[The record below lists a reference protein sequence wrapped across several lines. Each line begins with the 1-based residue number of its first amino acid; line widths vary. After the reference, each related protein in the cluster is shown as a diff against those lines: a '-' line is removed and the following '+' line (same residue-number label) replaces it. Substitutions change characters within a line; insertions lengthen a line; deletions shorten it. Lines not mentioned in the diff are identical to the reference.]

1 MSSAELL
8 ALLEEHAPL
17 FQAASCE
24 WDITNIDEGILTVN
38 FYVDET
44 QEDE

>member
-1 MSSAELL
+1 MSNSELI
-8 ALLEEHAPL
+8 AMLEERAT
-17 FQAASCE
+17 CE
-24 WDITNIDEGILTVN
+24 WDITNIDEGIITVN